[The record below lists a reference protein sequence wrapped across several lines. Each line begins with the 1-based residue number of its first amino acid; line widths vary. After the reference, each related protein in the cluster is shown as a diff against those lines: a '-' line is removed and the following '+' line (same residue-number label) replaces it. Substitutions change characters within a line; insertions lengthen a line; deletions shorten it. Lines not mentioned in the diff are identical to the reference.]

1 MFNQKGSHTDQAQ
14 GWQMSKTKRISIL
27 PPTTMLETVQEL
39 LKGHLEPD
47 QAPSKLLLRLLALDR
62 NKMARHDNIEEQ
74 RSECI
79 KWIDSE
85 LVLLRNPYNRAGNRD
100 PRQLTL
106 FDAGFILDDTRKVKD
121 DPLGLINKRAVLKVI
136 RKDILATYGNDTG
149 DPK

>member
-1 MFNQKGSHTDQAQ
+1 
-14 GWQMSKTKRISIL
+14 MSNTKRISIL
-27 PPTTMLETVQEL
+27 PPTTMLETIQDM
-39 LKGHLEPD
+39 LKGHIEPD
-47 QAPSKLLLRLLALDR
+47 QAPSKLLVRLLALDDL
-62 NKMARHDNIEEQ
+62 NVPLSKPIKEQ
-74 RSECI
+74 VSETLT
-79 KWIDSE
+79 WIDSE
-85 LVLLRNPYNRAGNRD
+85 LVLLRNPYNRARNKD